1 MPEDTQKQ
9 WQIGPPQMQKQSY
22 NEMKFTVSA
31 TVWRTMANLR
41 NFEIKTDMV
50 YSWYSGYKYYTN
62 ASTTSDVGEA
72 DHIGDS
78 EIMTFMLDAASRMAT
93 SATSVVVAAWLF
105 I

>member
-1 MPEDTQKQ
+1 
-9 WQIGPPQMQKQSY
+9 
-22 NEMKFTVSA
+22 MKFTVSA

-41 NFEIKTDMV
+41 NFEIKTDLV

-78 EIMTFMLDAASRMAT
+78 EEMTFMLDSASRVAASAA
-93 SATSVVVAAWLF
+93 SLVVASWLL